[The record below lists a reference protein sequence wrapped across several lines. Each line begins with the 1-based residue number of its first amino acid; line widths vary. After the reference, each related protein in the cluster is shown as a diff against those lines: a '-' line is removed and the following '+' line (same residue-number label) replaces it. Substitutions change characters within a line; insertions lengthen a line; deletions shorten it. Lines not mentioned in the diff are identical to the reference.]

1 LLREAGQKAEREG
14 NLRTAINDWQ
24 DAKKCSDASRCPDL
38 DKLIASAKSKI
49 EEDTRQCEAEIDRL
63 GLKIDQLN
71 EEIKDLEKENTGLS
85 NESKKT
91 SKQLGEYEEKVWRII
106 DSLHNEEA
114 YKSYCREFP
123 NGKFYNIARQK
134 TGEGDIQS
142 TLPALVKI
150 PGGNFQM
157 GHGSQFVQVGN
168 FYLSKFEVTNAE
180 FCAFLNEMGN
190 QIEGGKKWIGI
201 GSSENGY
208 SCKIM
213 PKGTKFQVESGF
225 ENHPVAFVT
234 WYGASSY
241 CEWLSQTTG
250 KIYRLPSQ
258 AEWEYA
264 AGNGVKHTTYSWGF
278 EQPIDKEG
286 GNISD
291 VSFCRANAV
300 GREIEYFPFEDYH
313 DGYVNSA
320 PVGSYSPN
328 DFGVHDMSGN
338 VWEWCVDGRMNGED
352 YNNKNI
358 EYAVIKGG
366 SWRCNSGSEK
376 IKYFKKG
383 REVSDYKIKS
393 YQYDTTKKYITFDG
407 FEYPSRPTEY
417 EYSRDYKVGSV
428 IANRGIVQSTFAS
441 ATIGFRVASSSP

>member
-1 LLREAGQKAEREG
+1 
-14 NLRTAINDWQ
+14 
-24 DAKKCSDASRCPDL
+24 
-38 DKLIASAKSKI
+38 
-49 EEDTRQCEAEIDRL
+49 
-63 GLKIDQLN
+63 LN
-71 EEIKDLEKENTGLS
+71 EEIKDIEKENTGLS

-352 YNNKNI
+352 YNNKSKNLGTQP
-358 EYAVIKGG
+358 KLM
-366 SWRCNSGSEK
+366 
-376 IKYFKKG
+376 
-383 REVSDYKIKS
+383 
-393 YQYDTTKKYITFDG
+393 
-407 FEYPSRPTEY
+407 
-417 EYSRDYKVGSV
+417 
-428 IANRGIVQSTFAS
+428 
-441 ATIGFRVASSSP
+441 